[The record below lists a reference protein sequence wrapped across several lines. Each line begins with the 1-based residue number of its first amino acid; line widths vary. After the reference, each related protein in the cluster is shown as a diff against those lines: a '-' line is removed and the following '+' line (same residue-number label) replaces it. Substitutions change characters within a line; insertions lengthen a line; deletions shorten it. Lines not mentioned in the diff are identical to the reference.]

1 MVLRC
6 RSLDQSW
13 HGPSA
18 YSTRISSAPKPA
30 TGSGRRSLEI
40 LPKRAAPAPSPRKGQ
55 WLQSPSRTLCRRL
68 PEFDLN
74 SAEFLSSPSCTRAST
89 SPMTPP
95 SRPTNATAETRF
107 SLVALHAKDT
117 HVKSHSRPQDR
128 PDILAQP
135 ARCTQRDDQVGE
147 AHALACG
154 YPTAL
159 RWGYHGVRLPR
170 AAHKAHPSP
179 GRRRRTQVRLA
190 SPAERWG
197 GFGTCVQS
205 KAPGP
210 HSSPT
215 SRAQLITDSDAG
227 VARRSTT
234 TNTLNYLNA
243 HQSPP
248 LPCAPTSGPSS
259 ESDASPPTRIRKP

>member
-1 MVLRC
+1 MDGIKTPAARAALPAPRASHVPARRVPPAAARFLLPRSATYPMVLRC

-128 PDILAQP
+128 PRHPGA
-135 ARCTQRDDQVGE
+135 AGSV
-147 AHALACG
+147 H
-154 YPTAL
+154 PT
-159 RWGYHGVRLPR
+159 RQSGGGGPCSCMRLP
-170 AAHKAHPSP
+170 HCSP
-179 GRRRRTQVRLA
+179 LGI
-190 SPAERWG
+190 SWG
-197 GFGTCVQS
+197 PTPQ
-205 KAPGP
+205 
-210 HSSPT
+210 SSPQST
-215 SRAQLITDSDAG
+215 SLSR
-227 VARRSTT
+227 
-234 TNTLNYLNA
+234 
-243 HQSPP
+243 
-248 LPCAPTSGPSS
+248 
-259 ESDASPPTRIRKP
+259 